1 MQKCKF
7 CWELTATTINS
18 FWFICC
24 WKLKCLVKSKEF
36 NKQQKILSSLDK
48 KNNDKVNNLMF
59 TLSELWV

>member
-7 CWELTATTINS
+7 CWELTVNTINS
-18 FWFICC
+18 FGYTCC
-24 WKLKCLVKSKEF
+24 GKLKCLVKSKEF